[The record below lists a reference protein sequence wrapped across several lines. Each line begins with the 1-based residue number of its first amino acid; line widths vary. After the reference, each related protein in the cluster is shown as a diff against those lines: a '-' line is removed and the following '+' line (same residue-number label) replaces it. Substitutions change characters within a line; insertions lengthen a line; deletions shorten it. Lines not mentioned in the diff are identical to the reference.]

1 MGESIGIYSHI
12 VEILVATVVIVL
24 GVIVGLGKGDF
35 LISGY
40 NTASKAK
47 RESFNIIRLR
57 ILTMSVC
64 ILVGILLIISVFVP
78 SFYPIMSA
86 IIIATAIADVVLM
99 KSSVYDV
106 SKAIRLSRRTLTNI
120 HENLLLKIQYLEILY
135 HTFT

>member
-1 MGESIGIYSHI
+1 MGESIGIYNHI
-12 VEILVATVVIVL
+12 GEILAAVVVIVL

-64 ILVGILLIISVFVP
+64 ILVGILLIISVFIP

-99 KSSVYDV
+99 NTWAKR
-106 SKAIRLSRRTLTNI
+106 K
-120 HENLLLKIQYLEILY
+120 
-135 HTFT
+135 